1 MLWSIGKMCFRI
13 LAVLSI
19 LSLIEIP
26 VYAQQRPNVIV
37 ILIRDGG
44 YDDFGCFGE
53 KDVHTPHS
61 DQ

>member
-37 ILIRDGG
+37 ILSDDGG

-53 KDVHTPHS
+53 KDVHTPHI